1 MRVAV
6 NLASRPYVEL
16 GPIYRRLRIAIILL
30 ALLVAPLWLLLRSER
45 MKAAAANERVVQ
57 VRQQIR
63 GLNQERQMFETSMRR
78 PENAAVLRQSHFL
91 NNVFARKAFSWT
103 AVMMD
108 LENVLP
114 AGVQV
119 LSIDPVIDRSGNV
132 IIRMRV
138 SGEHTRA
145 VDLMRNLE
153 HSRTFL
159 YPRLA
164 GETAENAGTQNG
176 QAPPPSAAN
185 GRVDF
190 DILAEYNPLPAP
202 DSEGKSGE
210 KPDGKARETPRQTP
224 QKNSAVKQRPLAA
237 SRDARSGLLK
247 QEAAR

>member
-16 GPIYRRLRIAIILL
+16 GPTYRRLRVAIVLL
-30 ALLVAPLWLLLRSER
+30 ALLIAPLWLLLRSER
-45 MKAAAANERVVQ
+45 TKAVAANERVTAVQ
-57 VRQQIR
+57 QQIQ
-63 GLNQERQMFETSMRR
+63 GLNQERQAFEAGMRR

-91 NNVFARKAFSWT
+91 NNIFARKAFSWT

-119 LSIDPVIDRSGNV
+119 MSIDPVVDRNGNV
-132 IIRMRV
+132 VIRMRV

-153 HSRTFL
+153 HSHRFL

-164 GETAENAGTQNG
+164 GETAENTNTRNG
-176 QAPPPSAAN
+176 QPAAASAAN

-190 DILAEYNPLPAP
+190 DILAEYNPLPPSDKA
-202 DSEGKSGE
+202 DGLGKSAL
-210 KPDGKARETPRQTP
+210 KPALKPKKT
-224 QKNSAVKQRPLAA
+224 SPLKRSTGA
-237 SRDARSGLLK
+237 SGLDARPDLRSGPAK